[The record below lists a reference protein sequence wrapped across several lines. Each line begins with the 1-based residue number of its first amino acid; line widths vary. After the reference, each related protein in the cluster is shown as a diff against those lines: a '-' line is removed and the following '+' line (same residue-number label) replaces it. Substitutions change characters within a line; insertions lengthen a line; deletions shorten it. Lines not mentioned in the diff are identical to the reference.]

1 MNGDEVVRR
10 LLAFQA
16 GQPIPLGETIHFP
29 IASGDDLLL
38 LVFVKMGGESAPWGI
53 AWARE
58 SGSVSTL
65 TVPEPRNRD
74 AVAAMLADFA
84 STLLSHL
91 AHPVLRDDGDQPP
104 FRQLWLPNP
113 THVDMLHH
121 LSYTYT
127 FTRFGAPERA
137 LILNALGRAAGF
149 LFRESQRP
157 GQVTVM
163 DAAAA
168 LRESFTFPTETIR
181 QHHLGFLLA
190 WLETN
195 GDGTLRAAAA
205 REMERKAIATN
216 LDPDVEREVLQP
228 VLDRYTESRRAE
240 DVTAMRREA
249 GHIEAALVQE
259 LERRVD
265 LVRRAVRTL
274 RGDGRRENR
283 GLPLLMAAS
292 REEREYQYARIER
305 RIAGMEEGPAYV
317 ADPETDRHPAA
328 AAVGFFRHEE
338 SAELAQQALIH
349 DDRGLQVQAIA
360 AGNAVR
366 GTITAIDDEGV
377 GRRTTP
383 VWTIRSPDTTPL
395 RVRAGNDLCVVG
407 LPRRVVRVREVEGE
421 PGQRTLVVEV
431 TGLKLAAFDEDGR
444 TVPAAA
450 HRSLVGSEVML
461 VPVFGTGISLRKRQK
476 VWERGGPGAWLTHA
490 APPPRR
496 RRTRRDGDADS
507 AVDLMLGDR

>member
-10 LLAFQA
+10 LLAYQA
-16 GQPIPLGETIHFP
+16 GRPLPLGETIHFP
-29 IASGDDLLL
+29 LATGDDLLL
-38 LVFVKMGGESAPWGI
+38 LAFVKMGGESSPWGI

-58 SGSVSTL
+58 KGSVNAL
-65 TVPEPRNRD
+65 TIPEPRNRD
-74 AVAAMLADFA
+74 AVAGMLAEFA
-84 STLLSHL
+84 PTLLPHL
-91 AHPVLRDDGDQPP
+91 AHPALLDDGDDVP

-113 THVDMLHH
+113 THVEMLHH
-121 LSYTYT
+121 LAFTYT

-137 LILNALGRAAGF
+137 LVLNALGRAAGF

-190 WLETN
+190 WLETQ
-195 GDGTLRAAAA
+195 GDGALRAAAA
-205 REMERKAIATN
+205 REVERRAIATN
-216 LDPDVEREVLQP
+216 LDPDVERDVLQP
-228 VLDRYTESRRAE
+228 VLDRYTEARRA
-240 DVTAMRREA
+240 DDSGAMRREA
-249 GHIEAALVQE
+249 GRIERALME
-259 LERRVD
+259 EMERRID
-265 LVRRAVRTL
+265 LVRRAL
-274 RGDGRRENR
+274 RVLRADSRRENR
-283 GLPLLMAAS
+283 GLHLLVAAS
-292 REEREYQYARIER
+292 DEEREYQYARVER
-305 RIAGMEEGPAYV
+305 RIAGLEDGPAYIV
-317 ADPETDRHPAA
+317 DPETDRHPAA

-338 SAELAQQALIH
+338 SADLAQQALIH
-349 DDRGLQVQAIA
+349 DDRELQAQAIA

-366 GTITAIDDEGV
+366 GTITAVTDEGV

-383 VWTIRSPDTTPL
+383 VWTIRSSDATPL
-395 RVRAGNDLCVVG
+395 RVRAGTDLCVVG
-407 LPRRVVRVREVEGE
+407 LPRRVVRVREVDGE
-421 PGQRTLVVEV
+421 PGQRTIVVEV
-431 TGLKLAAFDEDGR
+431 TGLKLAAFDEDGCA
-444 TVPAAA
+444 VPAAA
-450 HRSLVGSEVML
+450 DRSLLGAAVML

-496 RRTRRDGDADS
+496 RRARRDGEADA